1 MPKMPPMYKQY
12 KALKAAHPKALLFYR
27 LGDFY
32 ELFEE
37 DAKIGAR
44 ELGLT
49 LTQRSFSK
57 DIRLPMAGVPHRHVD
72 GYINR
77 LINKG
82 YMVAVADQLEDS
94 RQAKGLVKRGV
105 VRVVTS
111 GTVMDQPLLK
121 ENADNFLMALAP
133 TAGETGLAYLDLSTG
148 EFTCTCLQPTDL
160 LEEIARVHPSEVILP
175 PTLKNDADFCQS
187 LAELGVA
194 RLSPLEETV
203 FVPEV
208 AQDQL
213 KAHFKVATLEAYSDH
228 PLALTAAGIILH
240 YLKINQLSEL
250 AHITSL
256 TTYHQSDY
264 MALDT
269 ITRRNLELTQTL
281 REGHIKGTLVTTLD
295 ETKTRMGARLLRRW
309 INHPLNDLAK
319 IQARLDAVGILVKDA
334 FLRHDLREVLRGMYD
349 LERLA
354 GRVGYGNA
362 NGRDLVNLKATLAR
376 IPTIKSRLETTNA
389 LTESSLLVGLHS
401 QLNPLTDIVNL
412 IERSLVD
419 EPPILL
425 TEGGLIKPS
434 FHPEL
439 ESLRQTALDNRNWI
453 TNYEA
458 MERECTGIKNLRI
471 KYNQV
476 FGFFI
481 EVTKSNL
488 SRVPETYQ
496 RRATTT
502 NSERFITPELKAHEA
517 DILAAEDAAHGL
529 EYDLFLDIRCQVA
542 AHLPALR
549 QTAQAL
555 AQLDVLLALA
565 ELAALHN
572 YIKPT
577 LTSDPV
583 LSLREARHPVVE
595 RMLEGDVPFVPNGCE
610 LDDKQRLIVL
620 TGPNMSGKSVY
631 LRQTALAVLMAQ
643 IGSFVAASAA
653 HIGLADRIF
662 ARAGAS
668 DDISQ
673 GRSTFLVEMSET
685 AHILHHATQRSL
697 IILDE
702 VGRGTSTYDGLSLA
716 WAVAEDIHCNIQAR
730 CLFATHFHELTALGE
745 TFPGVGNYSLAV
757 REQDGQVIFL
767 RRLIP
772 GGADKSYGIY
782 VARLAGLPRRILKKA
797 EAILASLERDQANE
811 LITEL
816 YQESEPPTRAM
827 AEQTTSY
834 DIEPSA
840 NTDDLI
846 LPANDAQASDD
857 VHIWDSD
864 QLWDII
870 REMYRLDIANMTPIE
885 ALIQLN
891 TWQQQLKR
899 EK

>member
-1 MPKMPPMYKQY
+1 MSKTPPMYKQY
-12 KALKAAHPKALLFYR
+12 KALKAAHPNALLFYR

-44 ELGLT
+44 ELGLV

-57 DIRLPMAGVPHRHVD
+57 DLHLPMAGVPHRHVD
-72 GYINR
+72 GYIVR

-121 ENADNFLMALAP
+121 ENVDNFLLALAP
-133 TAGETGLAYLDLSTG
+133 AGEETGLAYLDLSTG
-148 EFTCTCLQPTDL
+148 EFNCACLSFADL
-160 LEEIARVHPSEVILP
+160 PEEIARLQPSEVILP
-175 PTLKNDADFCQS
+175 LTLKNEAGFCDALHQ
-187 LAELGVA
+187 LGVA
-194 RLSPLEETV
+194 RLSPLADSI
-203 FVPEV
+203 FKPDF
-208 AQDQL
+208 AQAQL
-213 KAHFKVATLEAYSDH
+213 KAHFNVVTLEAYGDH
-228 PLALTAAGIILH
+228 PLALTAAGVILY
-240 YLKINQLSEL
+240 YLKTNQLSDL
-250 AHITSL
+250 AHLTGL
-256 TTYHQSDY
+256 TTYYQQDY
-264 MALDT
+264 MALDA

-281 REGHIKGTLVTTLD
+281 RDGHTQGTLLAILD
-295 ETKTRMGARLLRRW
+295 QTKTRMGARLLRRW
-309 INHPLNDLAK
+309 LNHPLHHLAQ
-319 IQARLDAVGILVKDA
+319 IQARLEAVETLVKDA
-334 FLRHDLREVLRGMYD
+334 FLRQDLRTALHGMYD

-362 NGRDLVNLKATLAR
+362 NGRDLVNLKTTLAR
-376 IPTIKSRLETTNA
+376 IPTIKKRLETTASPGEPA
-389 LTESSLLVGLHS
+389 LLADLQA
-401 QLNPLTDIVNL
+401 QLDPLTGVASL
-412 IERSLVD
+412 IARSLVD

-439 ESLRQTALDNRNWI
+439 EALRETALASRRWLAE
-453 TNYEA
+453 YEA
-458 MERECTGIKNLRI
+458 AERGRTGIKNLRV

-488 SRVPETYQ
+488 NRVPKTYQ

-502 NSERFITPELKAHEA
+502 NGERFVTPELKANEA
-517 DILAAEDAAHGL
+517 TILEAEDAAHSL
-529 EYDLFLDIRCQVA
+529 EYDLFLDVRQQVA
-542 AHLPALR
+542 EHLPTLR

-565 ELAALHN
+565 EAATLRN
-572 YIKPT
+572 YVKPA
-577 LTSDPV
+577 LTTEPT

-595 RMLEGDVPFVPNGCE
+595 QALSGQAPFIPNDCR
-610 LDDKQRLIVL
+610 LDDDQRLIVL

-643 IGSFVAASAA
+643 IGSFVAAAAA

-685 AHILHHATQRSL
+685 AHILHHATRQSL

-716 WAVAEDIHCNIQAR
+716 WAVAEDIHRAIQAR
-730 CLFATHFHELTALGE
+730 CLFATHFHELTALSQ
-745 TFPGVGNYSLAV
+745 TLPGISNYSLAA

-772 GGADKSYGIY
+772 GGADKSYGIH
-782 VARLAGLPRRILKKA
+782 VARLAGLPRRVLQKA
-797 EAILASLERDQANE
+797 EAILASLERDQAGE
-811 LITEL
+811 AIAGL
-816 YQESEPPTRAM
+816 YQEADPPDRAL
-827 AEQTTSY
+827 AEQPAPYALEAAPIS
-834 DIEPSA
+834 E
-840 NTDDLI
+840 DLI
-846 LPANDAQASDD
+846 LPASETSEPAEPQS
-857 VHIWDSD
+857 WDNN
-864 QLWDII
+864 QLWDIM
-870 REMYRLDIANMTPIE
+870 RELYRLDIANLTPIE
-885 ALIQLN
+885 ALVRLN

-899 EK
+899 GK